1 MLKYLYRGEI
11 PKNLTTELLHIA
23 DMHQLHPLKEACFK
37 NLIESLDVA
46 SCISTFILVDR
57 YQPQNRNMREMVIK
71 LLKCKVTEVVKEED
85 CDKLVDSHPA
95 LAKELM
101 KAIGSKIEE
110 QSKEKHKC
118 KFCVVTYK

>member
-1 MLKYLYRGEI
+1 
-11 PKNLTTELLHIA
+11 
-23 DMHQLHPLKEACFK
+23 
-37 NLIESLDVA
+37 
-46 SCISTFILVDR
+46 
-57 YQPQNRNMREMVIK
+57 MVIK
-71 LLKCKVTEVVKEED
+71 LLKCKVTEVVKEEG
-85 CDKLVDSHPA
+85 DKLVDSHPA